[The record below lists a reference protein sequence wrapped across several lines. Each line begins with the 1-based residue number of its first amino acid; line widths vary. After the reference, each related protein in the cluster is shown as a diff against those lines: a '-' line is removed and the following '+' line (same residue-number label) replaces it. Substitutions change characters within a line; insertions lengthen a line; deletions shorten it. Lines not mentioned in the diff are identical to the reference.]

1 MKFGDMNGISEV
13 TRRAI
18 VDWLLLQD
26 KPFHGRL
33 DLIDFLR
40 RVWNLSSMPSTD
52 NRFKDA
58 EGDIWQHM
66 VRNNDWTESD
76 LLNNRLDVLRCP
88 DEQFCKFV
96 ETTVHPLARADR
108 VETQVIVKKIN
119 ELLAPDGYRLVEGS
133 TISGRPIY
141 KAVTD
146 DSAPDSRYE
155 VVLSFAGEQRQYVEQ
170 VAAGLKSAGVS
181 VFYDA
186 YEESTL
192 WGKEL
197 TEHLQLVYAGSARF
211 CVAFISTEYAQKVWA
226 RHELRNAFA
235 KALEE
240 KQEYVLPARFDDTEI
255 PGLRP
260 TIGYVDLR
268 KKEPGELVKLILEKL
283 GRRWSDS

>member
-1 MKFGDMNGISEV
+1 MKFGDRNGISEV

-52 NRFKDA
+52 SRFKDA

-96 ETTVHPLARADR
+96 ETTVHPLARSDR

-133 TISGRPIY
+133 IISGRPIY

-146 DSAPDSRYE
+146 DAAPTPGTKWCCRSRGNRDSTSSKSQQGSNPQASP
-155 VVLSFAGEQRQYVEQ
+155 SFTTRMKNPLCG
-170 VAAGLKSAGVS
+170 
-181 VFYDA
+181 
-186 YEESTL
+186 
-192 WGKEL
+192 
-197 TEHLQLVYAGSARF
+197 AR
-211 CVAFISTEYAQKVWA
+211 S
-226 RHELRNAFA
+226 
-235 KALEE
+235 
-240 KQEYVLPARFDDTEI
+240 
-255 PGLRP
+255 
-260 TIGYVDLR
+260 
-268 KKEPGELVKLILEKL
+268 
-283 GRRWSDS
+283 